1 VSRLEGHLS
10 DSGAQDRLRA
20 LERRLS
26 AIEAADLD
34 ELLRHDWGRRF
45 YYRITHEMGLL
56 VSSSFEPGIKDGVA
70 AAIHMARNEGIREFA
85 IRLMDEAQAVAP
97 DLWSRMLMERIAGRA
112 EEARQREQASSSSTE
127 NDT

>member
-1 VSRLEGHLS
+1 VSGHLS
-10 DSGAQDRLRA
+10 DPGVQDRLRA
-20 LERRLS
+20 LERKLS

-56 VSSSFEPGIKDGVA
+56 VSASFEPGIKDGIT

-85 IRLMDEAQAVAP
+85 IRLMTEAQAVNP
-97 DLWSRMLMERIAGRA
+97 DLWSRMLVERIAARA
-112 EEARQREQASSSSTE
+112 EEARLREQARTSSRTE
-127 NDT
+127 NDG

>member
-1 VSRLEGHLS
+1 MSGHLS
-10 DSGAQDRLRA
+10 DPGVQDRLRA
-20 LERRLS
+20 LERKLS

-56 VSSSFEPGIKDGVA
+56 VSASFEPGIKDGIT

-85 IRLMDEAQAVAP
+85 IRLMTEAQAVNP
-97 DLWSRMLMERIAGRA
+97 DLWSRMLVERIAARA
-112 EEARQREQASSSSTE
+112 EEARLREQARTSSRTE
-127 NDT
+127 NDG